1 MKRLFIDMDGTLAR
15 FYDQAKCVEKMM
27 EPGFF
32 LNLQPYEATVNAV
45 KLLCARDDLRLF
57 VLSTVDGDAARND
70 KRIWI
75 AEKIGPELPCLFCA
89 SGQSKADYVRD
100 SFGGLTE
107 DDYLLDD
114 YSRNLV
120 EWESA
125 GGRGI
130 KFVNE
135 LNCRGWNGLNYGGRR
150 IFYDQSPE
158 EMARALLI
166 EACLIQD
173 DRKNAPV
180 SEAVFLRAVD
190 EIMTGKLGWSRNES
204 EWQTD
209 LDYSCRDALPLKALK
224 EIFDSEDPYTRFF
237 ELMDEWYCE
246 EEAEIR
252 DKLLSDLRQGLSE
265 LGGAF
270 SARRDGRFLNEDAE
284 NLFQRLA
291 DSGTF
296 LVNYP
301 FEHYL
306 DRKIKVDI
314 MIDTGDSK
322 SAFTDNTV
330 YPHWGCNPESLC
342 HRASIVWLSR
352 TQGYG
357 KKKLER
363 SLFSYRDALDKQGF
377 LPTLGQELVNMPSNV
392 SVLTFLVEMTLR
404 QALELADALREVR
417 NWNLLSNS
425 TLEISKETM
434 CGLYDP
440 WDGGG
445 SLFEIE
451 LKKDLYIPLKF
462 IWAAKP
468 DGCVGRYSVTECYG
482 MNSAAWRDTLLR
494 MNIKEDVA

>member
-224 EIFDSEDPYTRFF
+224 EIFD
-237 ELMDEWYCE
+237 CE
-246 EEAEIR
+246 VTAI
-252 DKLLSDLRQGLSE
+252 
-265 LGGAF
+265 A
-270 SARRDGRFLNEDAE
+270 ARKGE
-284 NLFQRLA
+284 
-291 DSGTF
+291 
-296 LVNYP
+296 
-301 FEHYL
+301 
-306 DRKIKVDI
+306 
-314 MIDTGDSK
+314 
-322 SAFTDNTV
+322 
-330 YPHWGCNPESLC
+330 
-342 HRASIVWLSR
+342 
-352 TQGYG
+352 
-357 KKKLER
+357 
-363 SLFSYRDALDKQGF
+363 
-377 LPTLGQELVNMPSNV
+377 
-392 SVLTFLVEMTLR
+392 
-404 QALELADALREVR
+404 
-417 NWNLLSNS
+417 
-425 TLEISKETM
+425 
-434 CGLYDP
+434 
-440 WDGGG
+440 
-445 SLFEIE
+445 
-451 LKKDLYIPLKF
+451 
-462 IWAAKP
+462 
-468 DGCVGRYSVTECYG
+468 
-482 MNSAAWRDTLLR
+482 
-494 MNIKEDVA
+494 